1 MRNLQIITSFLI
13 VCFVLFSSNQSNSA
27 SFKNNYSPIIDDGIN
42 EFGLLKDI
50 EDSGYPLATLHIE
63 FPERKFSEYFTIN
76 LEEVKNVNMGILQKW
91 KGKYVAFTY
100 NSDLTNALIDLQING
115 KSAINTEPME
125 FSDNVQI
132 VVGVLRGAT
141 KVTES
146 DLPSTISITTTDN
159 QKLLF
164 DYYITPEMVKINGR
178 KVMAYYEEV
187 VSNTITKIK
196 VSK

>member
-1 MRNLQIITSFLI
+1 MRNLQIITAILLVFSL
-13 VCFVLFSSNQSNSA
+13 LFISNHSNSA
-27 SFKNNYSPIIDDGIN
+27 TPKTSKTLVDDGIN
-42 EFGLLKDI
+42 EFGILRGV

-115 KSAINTEPME
+115 KSAINTEPMQ

-132 VVGVLRGAT
+132 VVGVLRGAG

-164 DYYITPEMVKINGR
+164 DYYVSPEMVKINGR

>member
-1 MRNLQIITSFLI
+1 MKNFQIITVF
-13 VCFVLFSSNQSNSA
+13 FVLFTLLFTSNQSNSA
-27 SFKNNYSPIIDDGIN
+27 SFNNDNKTRIDDGIN
-42 EFGLLKDI
+42 EFGLLKDV
-50 EDSGYPLATLHIE
+50 EDSGYPLATLYIE

-76 LEEVKNVNMGILQKW
+76 LEEVKNVNMGILKKW

-100 NSDLTNALIDLQING
+100 NSDLTNALVDVQING
-115 KSAINTEPME
+115 KSAINTEPVE
-125 FSDNVQI
+125 FSENVQK
-132 VVGVLRGAT
+132 VVGILKGAG

-146 DLPSTISITTTDN
+146 DLPSTISITTANN

-178 KVMAYYEEV
+178 KVVAYYEEV

>member
-1 MRNLQIITSFLI
+1 MKNFQIITVF
-13 VCFVLFSSNQSNSA
+13 FVLFTLLFTSNQSNSA
-27 SFKNNYSPIIDDGIN
+27 SFNNDNKTRIDDGIN
-42 EFGLLKDI
+42 EFGLLKDV
-50 EDSGYPLATLHIE
+50 EDSGYPMATLHIE

-76 LEEVKNVNMGILQKW
+76 LEEVKNVNMGILRKW

-125 FSDNVQI
+125 FSDNVQM
-132 VVGVLRGAT
+132 VVGVLRGAG

>member
-100 NSDLTNALIDLQING
+100 NSDLTNDLIDLQING

-132 VVGVLRGAT
+132 VVGVLRGAG

>member
-1 MRNLQIITSFLI
+1 MKNFQIITVF
-13 VCFVLFSSNQSNSA
+13 FVLFTLLFISNQSNSA
-27 SFKNNYSPIIDDGIN
+27 SFNNDSKARIDEGIN
-42 EFGLLKDI
+42 EFGILKEV

-76 LEEVKNVNMGILQKW
+76 LEEVKNVNMGILKKW

-100 NSDLTNALIDLQING
+100 NSDLTNALVDLQING

-125 FSDNVQI
+125 FSDNVQM

>member
-1 MRNLQIITSFLI
+1 MKNFNIITAFLL
-13 VCFVLFSSNQSNSA
+13 VCSLLFISNQSNSA
-27 SFKNNYSPIIDDGIN
+27 ETKHVKDTMIDDGIN
-42 EFGLLKDI
+42 EFGLLKDV

-100 NSDLTNALIDLQING
+100 NSDLTNALVDLQING
-115 KSAINTEPME
+115 KSAIHTEPMD

-132 VVGVLRGAT
+132 VVGVLRGAG

-146 DLPSTISITTTDN
+146 DLPSAISITTTDN

-164 DYYITPEMVKINGR
+164 DYYVTPEMVKINGR
-178 KVMAYYEEV
+178 KVMAYYKEV
-187 VSNTITKIK
+187 VSNTITMIK

>member
-1 MRNLQIITSFLI
+1 MKNFQIITAFFI
-13 VCFVLFSSNQSNSA
+13 VFTLLLTSNQSNSA
-27 SFKNNYSPIIDDGIN
+27 SLKNVSHDGIN
-42 EFGLLKDI
+42 EFGILKEV

-91 KGKYVAFTY
+91 VGKYVAFTY
-100 NSDLTNALIDLQING
+100 NSDLNNALVDVQING
-115 KSAINTEPME
+115 KSALSTEPVE
-125 FSDNVQI
+125 FSENVQK
-132 VVGVLRGAT
+132 VVGVLRGAA

-146 DLPSTISITTTDN
+146 DLPSTISITTANN
-159 QKLLF
+159 QKLFF

-178 KVMAYYEEV
+178 KVVAYYEEV

>member
-1 MRNLQIITSFLI
+1 MRNFQIITAFLL
-13 VCFVLFSSNQSNSA
+13 VCSLLFTSNQSHS
-27 SFKNNYSPIIDDGIN
+27 SSLKNNNIAIHDDDIN
-42 EFGLLKDI
+42 EFGLLKDV

-76 LEEVKNVNMGILQKW
+76 LEEVKNVNMGVLQKW

-132 VVGVLRGAT
+132 VVGVLRGAG

>member
-1 MRNLQIITSFLI
+1 MKHFQIITAFLL
-13 VCFVLFSSNQSNSA
+13 VCTLLFTSNQSHSS
-27 SFKNNYSPIIDDGIN
+27 SFLDDGIN
-42 EFGLLKDI
+42 EFGLLKDV

-100 NSDLTNALIDLQING
+100 NSDLTNALVDLQING

-164 DYYITPEMVKINGR
+164 DYYITPEIVKINGR

>member
-1 MRNLQIITSFLI
+1 MKNFQIIAAILLVFSL
-13 VCFVLFSSNQSNSA
+13 LFISNHSNSA
-27 SFKNNYSPIIDDGIN
+27 IPKTNKTLVDDGIN
-42 EFGLLKDI
+42 ELGILRGV

-100 NSDLTNALIDLQING
+100 NSDFTNSLIDLQING
-115 KSAINTEPME
+115 KSAINTEPMQ

-132 VVGVLRGAT
+132 VVGVLRGAG

-164 DYYITPEMVKINGR
+164 DYYVTPEMVKINGR

>member
-1 MRNLQIITSFLI
+1 MKLFQIITAFLL
-13 VCFVLFSSNQSNSA
+13 VCTLLFTSNQSHS
-27 SFKNNYSPIIDDGIN
+27 SLCLDDGIN
-42 EFGLLKDI
+42 EFGLLKEV
-50 EDSGYPLATLHIE
+50 EDSGYPLATLYIE

-115 KSAINTEPME
+115 KSAINTEPVE
-125 FSDNVQI
+125 FTKNTRK
-132 VVGVLRGAT
+132 VVGVLKGAS

-146 DLPSTISITTTDN
+146 DLPSTISITTANN
-159 QKLLF
+159 QKLMF

-178 KVMAYYEEV
+178 KVVAYYEEV
-187 VSNTITKIK
+187 VSNSITKIK

>member
-1 MRNLQIITSFLI
+1 MKNFQIITVF
-13 VCFVLFSSNQSNSA
+13 FVLFTLLFTSNQSNSA
-27 SFKNNYSPIIDDGIN
+27 SFNNDSKARIDDGIN
-42 EFGLLKDI
+42 EFGILKEV

-76 LEEVKNVNMGILQKW
+76 LEEVKNVNMGILKKW

-100 NSDLTNALIDLQING
+100 NSDLTNALVDLQING
-115 KSAINTEPME
+115 KSAIHTEPME
-125 FSDNVQI
+125 FSDNVQM
-132 VVGVLRGAT
+132 VVGVLRGAG

>member
-1 MRNLQIITSFLI
+1 MKNFQIITAVLL
-13 VCFVLFSSNQSNSA
+13 VCSLLFTSNQSNSA
-27 SFKNNYSPIIDDGIN
+27 SLNNNSPMIDDGIN
-42 EFGLLKDI
+42 EFGLLKEV

-76 LEEVKNVNMGILQKW
+76 LEEVKNINMGILQKW

-100 NSDLTNALIDLQING
+100 NSDLTNALVDLQING
-115 KSAINTEPME
+115 KSAINTEPVE

-187 VSNTITKIK
+187 VSSTITKIK

>member
-1 MRNLQIITSFLI
+1 MKNFQIITAFFI
-13 VCFVLFSSNQSNSA
+13 VFMLLLTSNQSNSA
-27 SFKNNYSPIIDDGIN
+27 LLKNVSQTWIDDGIN
-42 EFGLLKDI
+42 EFGILKEV

-76 LEEVKNVNMGILQKW
+76 LEEVKSVNMGILQKW

-100 NSDLTNALIDLQING
+100 NSDLTNALVDVQING
-115 KSAINTEPME
+115 KSAINTEPVE
-125 FSDNVQI
+125 FSENVQK
-132 VVGVLRGAT
+132 VVGILKGAG

-146 DLPSTISITTTDN
+146 DLPSTISITTANN

-178 KVMAYYEEV
+178 KVVAYYEEV

>member
-1 MRNLQIITSFLI
+1 MKHFQIIPAILLVVSL
-13 VCFVLFSSNQSNSA
+13 LFASNQRSLA
-27 SFKNNYSPIIDDGIN
+27 TPKGHEALIDDPIN
-42 EFGLLKDI
+42 EFGILKEV

-100 NSDLTNALIDLQING
+100 NSDLTNSLIDLQING

-125 FSDNVQI
+125 FSDNVQM
-132 VVGVLRGAT
+132 VVGVLKGAG
-141 KVTES
+141 KVTVS

-164 DYYITPEMVKINGR
+164 DYYVTPEMVKINGR

>member
-1 MRNLQIITSFLI
+1 MKNFQIITAFFI
-13 VCFVLFSSNQSNSA
+13 VFTLLFTSNQSNSA
-27 SFKNNYSPIIDDGIN
+27 SFKNVSQTGIDEGIN
-42 EFGLLKDI
+42 EFGILKEV

-76 LEEVKNVNMGILQKW
+76 LEEVKSVNMGILQKW
-91 KGKYVAFTY
+91 VGKYVAFTC
-100 NSDLTNALIDLQING
+100 NSDLNNALVDVQING
-115 KSAINTEPME
+115 KSAINTEPVE
-125 FSDNVQI
+125 FSENVQK
-132 VVGVLRGAT
+132 VVGVLRGAA

-146 DLPSTISITTTDN
+146 DLPSTISITTANN

-164 DYYITPEMVKINGR
+164 DYYITQEMVKINGR
-178 KVMAYYEEV
+178 KVVAYYEEV

>member
-1 MRNLQIITSFLI
+1 MKNFQIITAFFI
-13 VCFVLFSSNQSNSA
+13 VFTLLFTSNQSNSA
-27 SFKNNYSPIIDDGIN
+27 SFKNVSQTGIDDGIN
-42 EFGLLKDI
+42 EFGILKEV

-91 KGKYVAFTY
+91 VGKYVAFTY
-100 NSDLTNALIDLQING
+100 NSDLNNALVDLQING
-115 KSAINTEPME
+115 KSAINTEPVE
-125 FSDNVQI
+125 FNENVQK
-132 VVGVLRGAT
+132 VVGILRGAS

-146 DLPSTISITTTDN
+146 DLPSTISITTAN
-159 QKLLF
+159 NKKLLF

-178 KVMAYYEEV
+178 KVVAYYEEV

>member
-1 MRNLQIITSFLI
+1 MKHFQIIPAILLVVSL
-13 VCFVLFSSNQSNSA
+13 LFASNQLSLA
-27 SFKNNYSPIIDDGIN
+27 TPKGHEALIDDPIN
-42 EFGLLKDI
+42 EFGILKEV

-76 LEEVKNVNMGILQKW
+76 LEEVKNVNMGLLQKW
-91 KGKYVAFTY
+91 IGKYVAFTY
-100 NSDLTNALIDLQING
+100 NSNLTNALVDIQING
-115 KSAINTEPME
+115 KSAIKTEPVE
-125 FSDNVQI
+125 FTKNTI
-132 VVGVLRGAT
+132 KVVGVLKGAS

-146 DLPSTISITTTDN
+146 DLPSTISITTANN

-178 KVMAYYEEV
+178 KVVVYYEEV

-196 VSK
+196 LSK

>member
-1 MRNLQIITSFLI
+1 MKNFQIITVF
-13 VCFVLFSSNQSNSA
+13 FVLFILLFTSNQSNSA
-27 SFKNNYSPIIDDGIN
+27 SFNSDSKTRIDDGIN
-42 EFGLLKDI
+42 EFGILKEV

-76 LEEVKNVNMGILQKW
+76 LEEVKNVNLGILQKW

-100 NSDLTNALIDLQING
+100 NSDLTNALVDLQING

-178 KVMAYYEEV
+178 KVMVYYEEV

>member
-1 MRNLQIITSFLI
+1 MKNFQIITAFFI
-13 VCFVLFSSNQSNSA
+13 VFTLLLTSNQSNSA
-27 SFKNNYSPIIDDGIN
+27 LLKNVSQTWIDDGIN
-42 EFGLLKDI
+42 EFGLLKGV

-76 LEEVKNVNMGILQKW
+76 LEEVKSVNMGILQKW
-91 KGKYVAFTY
+91 VGKYVAFTY
-100 NSDLTNALIDLQING
+100 NSDLNNALVDVQING
-115 KSAINTEPME
+115 KSAISTEPVE
-125 FSDNVQI
+125 FSENVQK
-132 VVGVLRGAT
+132 VVGVLRGAA

-146 DLPSTISITTTDN
+146 DLPSTISITTANN

-178 KVMAYYEEV
+178 KVVAYYEEI

>member
-1 MRNLQIITSFLI
+1 MKNFQIITAFFI
-13 VCFVLFSSNQSNSA
+13 VFMLLLTSNQSNSA
-27 SFKNNYSPIIDDGIN
+27 LLKNVSQTWIDDGIN
-42 EFGLLKDI
+42 EFGLLKDV

-76 LEEVKNVNMGILQKW
+76 LEEVKNVNMGILKKW

-100 NSDLTNALIDLQING
+100 NSDLTNALVDLQING
-115 KSAINTEPME
+115 KSVINTEPME

-132 VVGVLRGAT
+132 VAGVLRGAT
-141 KVTES
+141 KITES
-146 DLPSTISITTTDN
+146 DLPSTISITTAGN

>member
-1 MRNLQIITSFLI
+1 MKNFKIITAFLL
-13 VCFVLFSSNQSNSA
+13 VCSLLVISNQSNSA
-27 SFKNNYSPIIDDGIN
+27 SIKNSRIDYGIN
-42 EFGLLKDI
+42 EFGLLKDV

-76 LEEVKNVNMGILQKW
+76 LEEVKNVNMGVLQKW

-100 NSDLTNALIDLQING
+100 NSDLTNALVDLQING
-115 KSAINTEPME
+115 KSAIHNEPME

>member
-1 MRNLQIITSFLI
+1 
-13 VCFVLFSSNQSNSA
+13 
-27 SFKNNYSPIIDDGIN
+27 
-42 EFGLLKDI
+42 
-50 EDSGYPLATLHIE
+50 
-63 FPERKFSEYFTIN
+63 
-76 LEEVKNVNMGILQKW
+76 MGILQKW

-100 NSDLTNALIDLQING
+100 NSDLTNALLDLQING

-132 VVGVLRGAT
+132 VVGVLRGAG

-178 KVMAYYEEV
+178 KVIAYYEEV
-187 VSNTITKIK
+187 VMNTITKIK

>member
-1 MRNLQIITSFLI
+1 MKHFQIIPAILLVVSL
-13 VCFVLFSSNQSNSA
+13 LFASNQLSLA
-27 SFKNNYSPIIDDGIN
+27 TPKGHEALIDDPIN
-42 EFGLLKDI
+42 EFGILKEV

-76 LEEVKNVNMGILQKW
+76 LEEVKNVNMGLLQKW
-91 KGKYVAFTY
+91 IGKYVAFTY
-100 NSDLTNALIDLQING
+100 NSNLTNALVDIQING
-115 KSAINTEPME
+115 KSAINTEPVE
-125 FSDNVQI
+125 FTKNTI
-132 VVGVLRGAT
+132 KVVGVLKGAS

-146 DLPSTISITTTDN
+146 DLPSTISITTANN

-178 KVMAYYEEV
+178 KVVAYYEEV

-196 VSK
+196 LSK

>member
-1 MRNLQIITSFLI
+1 MKNFQIITAFFI
-13 VCFVLFSSNQSNSA
+13 VFTLLFTSNQSNSA
-27 SFKNNYSPIIDDGIN
+27 SFKNVSQTGIDDGIN
-42 EFGLLKDI
+42 EFGILKEV

-91 KGKYVAFTY
+91 VGKYVAFTY
-100 NSDLTNALIDLQING
+100 NSDLNNALVDLQING
-115 KSAINTEPME
+115 KSAINTEPVE
-125 FSDNVQI
+125 FNENVQK
-132 VVGVLRGAT
+132 VVGILRGAA

-146 DLPSTISITTTDN
+146 DLPSTISITTANN

-178 KVMAYYEEV
+178 KVVAYYEEV

>member
-1 MRNLQIITSFLI
+1 MKNFQIITVFFI
-13 VCFVLFSSNQSNSA
+13 VFTLLFTSNQSSSA
-27 SFKNNYSPIIDDGIN
+27 SFKNVSQTRIDDGIN
-42 EFGLLKDI
+42 EFGLLKDV

-76 LEEVKNVNMGILQKW
+76 LEEVKNVNMSILQKW

-100 NSDLTNALIDLQING
+100 NSDMNNALVDVQING
-115 KSAINTEPME
+115 KSAIHTEPME

-187 VSNTITKIK
+187 VSNTITKIR

>member
-1 MRNLQIITSFLI
+1 MKHFQIIPAILLVVSL
-13 VCFVLFSSNQSNSA
+13 LFASNQRSLA
-27 SFKNNYSPIIDDGIN
+27 TPKGHEALIDDPIN
-42 EFGLLKDI
+42 EFGILKEV

-76 LEEVKNVNMGILQKW
+76 LEEVKNVNMGLLQKW
-91 KGKYVAFTY
+91 IGKYVAFTY
-100 NSDLTNALIDLQING
+100 NSNLTNALVDIQING
-115 KSAINTEPME
+115 KSAINTEPVE
-125 FSDNVQI
+125 FTKNTI
-132 VVGVLRGAT
+132 KVVGVLKGAS

-146 DLPSTISITTTDN
+146 DLPSTISITTANN

-178 KVMAYYEEV
+178 KVVAYYEEV

-196 VSK
+196 LSK

>member
-1 MRNLQIITSFLI
+1 MKNFQIITVFFI
-13 VCFVLFSSNQSNSA
+13 VFTLLFTSNQSSSA
-27 SFKNNYSPIIDDGIN
+27 SFKNVSQTRIDDGIN
-42 EFGLLKDI
+42 EFGLLKDV

-100 NSDLTNALIDLQING
+100 NSDMNNALVDVQING
-115 KSAINTEPME
+115 KSAIHTEPME

-132 VVGVLRGAT
+132 VVGVLRGAG

-187 VSNTITKIK
+187 VSNTITKIR

>member
-1 MRNLQIITSFLI
+1 MKHFQIIPAILLVVSL
-13 VCFVLFSSNQSNSA
+13 LFASNQRSLA
-27 SFKNNYSPIIDDGIN
+27 TPKGHEALIDDPIN
-42 EFGLLKDI
+42 EFGILKEV

-76 LEEVKNVNMGILQKW
+76 LEEVKNVNMGLLQKW
-91 KGKYVAFTY
+91 IGKYVAFTY
-100 NSDLTNALIDLQING
+100 NSNLTNALVDIQING
-115 KSAINTEPME
+115 KSAINTEPVE
-125 FSDNVQI
+125 FTKNTI
-132 VVGVLRGAT
+132 KVVGVLKGAS

-146 DLPSTISITTTDN
+146 DLPSTISITTVNN

-178 KVMAYYEEV
+178 KVVAYYEEV

-196 VSK
+196 LSK

>member
-1 MRNLQIITSFLI
+1 MKNFRLISVVLIICSLI
-13 VCFVLFSSNQSNSA
+13 FTSNQSSSA
-27 SFKNNYSPIIDDGIN
+27 SFKDVGQTKIDDGIN
-42 EFGLLKDI
+42 EFGILKGV

-91 KGKYVAFTY
+91 VGKYVAFTY
-100 NSDLTNALIDLQING
+100 NSDLKNALLDLQING

-132 VVGVLRGAT
+132 VAGVLRGAG

-146 DLPSTISITTTDN
+146 DLPSTISITTANN

-164 DYYITPEMVKINGR
+164 NYYITPEMVKINGR

>member
-1 MRNLQIITSFLI
+1 MKKNKIITAILL
-13 VCFVLFSSNQSNSA
+13 VCSLLVISNQSNSA
-27 SFKNNYSPIIDDGIN
+27 SNKNIKYTRIDDGIN
-42 EFGLLKDI
+42 EFGLLKDV

-100 NSDLTNALIDLQING
+100 NSDLTNALVDVQING
-115 KSAINTEPME
+115 KSAIHTEPME

>member
-1 MRNLQIITSFLI
+1 MKNFQIITVF
-13 VCFVLFSSNQSNSA
+13 FVLFTLLFISNQSNSA
-27 SFKNNYSPIIDDGIN
+27 SFNNDSKARIDEGIN
-42 EFGLLKDI
+42 EFGILKEV

-76 LEEVKNVNMGILQKW
+76 LEEVKNVNMGILKKW

-100 NSDLTNALIDLQING
+100 NSDLTNALVDLQING

-125 FSDNVQI
+125 FSDNVQM

-187 VSNTITKIK
+187 VSNTITKIR